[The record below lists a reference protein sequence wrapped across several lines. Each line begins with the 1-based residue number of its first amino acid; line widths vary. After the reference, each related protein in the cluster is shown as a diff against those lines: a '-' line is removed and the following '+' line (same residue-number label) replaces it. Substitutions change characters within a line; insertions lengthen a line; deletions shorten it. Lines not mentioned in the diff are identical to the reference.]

1 MENWFEN
8 EWPYSK
14 EAGERFT
21 KMHKE
26 DGFTSRK
33 EYEAYAFVD
42 SIISSNI
49 MEIGIPK
56 EQIEK
61 ALYAEALI
69 PTKKEEKLKL
79 YKELNLTYVLEKA
92 LTSSEDE
99 LDLFRKEFSR
109 KLIENLSQEELEEK
123 IQDYESLVNQ
133 MNKNINKLQQRLE
146 EKRNRHL

>member
-1 MENWFEN
+1 
-8 EWPYSK
+8 
-14 EAGERFT
+14 
-21 KMHKE
+21 
-26 DGFTSRK
+26 
-33 EYEAYAFVD
+33 
-42 SIISSNI
+42 